1 MMFDVLL
8 EAALRATVI
17 AVVAAAVLWSLR
29 VRAAAVRHRVWT
41 VVMLA
46 MLALPVA
53 IAWAPDVSLRVLPA
67 ALPAAPVAP
76 EAVAPLSSSLPAAV
90 TAMEPATAGTVAL
103 KPAPS
108 PSWNW
113 RAWLAAIYLAGA
125 AALLARLAIGTMRV
139 RLLEREAAVVNGEL
153 TSARIATPFTF
164 GLLRP
169 KILLPEGWQ
178 RWPAARLAVVL
189 DHERAHV
196 ARRDPLV
203 QWLALLNRAV
213 FWFHPLTW
221 WLERHLAALAEEA
234 CDAAVLARGHSP
246 ADYSEHLLD
255 LARPLG
261 PRRMPNLAGMPML
274 GSGLATRIA
283 KILEGGIALPGSR
296 SAAAGAAALATLAA
310 AVLGTV
316 TLAQEPALPTR
327 PQDLPSPVREQVEK
341 FDSLPPEQQRA
352 LIRDLQRNLQPAQLQ
367 AVQQMLQGSPR
378 NLLEVYQLA
387 LANDPAV
394 RSAEAAYRAATD
406 ARPQVQ
412 SAIALATAD
421 YEAAR
426 QQLLIRVAEPYFGVF
441 AAQSALAF
449 REAEREALSRQLE
462 QAQRRFEVGLI
473 HVTDVQETQGG
484 FDQAVADALTAQRAL
499 ATAQDALRNVVGEPV
514 GQLRP
519 LAEDLPLDP
528 PDPSSAEAWVETA
541 LQQNPVLV
549 STRLRAE
556 SGDADAEAQRARE
569 DLERVAR
576 QIESETRAAYLGVV
590 SEIARVRALEQSVRS
605 NETALEASQAAFEV
619 GTRTTVDVLAAQSS
633 LRRAETAYERSRY
646 DYALNVLRLHGAAG
660 DLTAQ
665 GLQEAKNWFD

>member
-8 EAALRATVI
+8 EAALRAAVI
-17 AVVAAAVLWSLR
+17 AAVAAAVLWALR

-41 VVMLA
+41 VVMIA
-46 MLALPVA
+46 MLALPIA
-53 IAWAPDVSLRVLPA
+53 IAWAPDVSLRVLPPA
-67 ALPAAPVAP
+67 HSAAPVAP
-76 EAVAPLSSSLPAAV
+76 EALAPLSNSFAAAV
-90 TAMEPATAGTVAL
+90 TATEPATAGTVAL
-103 KPAPS
+103 TPAPS
-108 PSWNW
+108 PSWSW

-125 AALLARLAIGTMRV
+125 AALLARLAIGTVRV
-139 RLLEREAAVVNGEL
+139 RLLAREAAVVNGEL

-213 FWFHPLTW
+213 FWFHPLAW
-221 WLERHLAALAEEA
+221 WIERHLAALAEEA

-246 ADYSEHLLD
+246 ADYSEHLLE
-255 LARPLG
+255 LARPANHRPL
-261 PRRMPNLAGMPML
+261 PNLAGMPML
-274 GSGLATRIA
+274 GSGLATRIP

-316 TLAQEPALPTR
+316 TLAQEPALPRT
-327 PQDLPSPVREQVEK
+327 QDLPSPVREQVEK

-367 AVQQMLQGSPR
+367 AVQQMLQGASR

-426 QQLLIRVAEPYFGVF
+426 QQLLIRVAEPYFDVF
-441 AAQSALAF
+441 AAARALALQ
-449 REAEREALSRQLE
+449 EQDREALSRQLA
-462 QAQRRFEVGLI
+462 QTQRRFDVGLVG
-473 HVTDVQETQGG
+473 VTDVQEAQGG
-484 FDQAVADALTAQRAL
+484 YDQAVANALTAQRAL

-514 GQLRP
+514 GELRP
-519 LAEDLPLDP
+519 LVKDLPLQP
-528 PDPSSAEAWVETA
+528 PDPGNEEAWIETA
-541 LQQNPVLV
+541 LKANPVLV

-556 SGDADAEAQRARE
+556 SGEDDANARRARE

-576 QIESETRAAYLGVV
+576 VIESETRAAYLGVV
-590 SEIARVRALEQSVRS
+590 SEMSRVLALEQSVRS
-605 NETALEASQAAFEV
+605 NEVALEATEAAFEV
-619 GTRTTVDVLAAQSS
+619 GTRSTVDVLRAQSTLS
-633 LRRAETAYERSRY
+633 QSETVYERSRY
-646 DYALNVLRLHGAAG
+646 DYALSVLRLRGAAG

-665 GLQEAKNWFD
+665 GLEETKSWFD